1 VAESAALLTAEEEV
15 RLARQA
21 RAGDLASRD
30 TLASRNHRLVFDLA
44 NVLAW
49 RLPPGMERA
58 DLIQEGFLGL
68 YQAAERYD
76 PERGFRFSTYATGCV
91 RSHMMRAMR
100 LWRCA
105 IWVPEYQ
112 EATWLRLLA
121 LQERAAAE
129 GREPGLAELAAAAG
143 CTLPRARAMLAL
155 ATPPLRLD
163 QLWEG
168 EDGPRDDYREPPC
181 PRAPSE
187 AAIVARMQ
195 VEAAVARLPAR
206 WQTYIRLRF
215 GLDGGEPYARSEA
228 AQALGYHRSSAGKL
242 ERAALER
249 LKQLMEPR
257 RPRRRR

>member
-1 VAESAALLTAEEEV
+1 VAKGAAMLTGDLSARDL
-15 RLARQA
+15 
-21 RAGDLASRD
+21 LASRHGD
-30 TLASRNHRLVFDLA
+30 LIFKLSRELAH
-44 NVLAW
+44 

-58 DLIQEGFLGL
+58 DLIQEGLLGL

-76 PERGFRFSTYATGCV
+76 PERGFRFSTYATGRI
-91 RSHMMRAMR
+91 RSQMLRAMR
-100 LWRCA
+100 RWRCS

-112 EATWLRLLA
+112 ETTWGRFLA

-129 GREPGLAELAAAAG
+129 GREPGLAELAAGAG
-143 CTLPRARAMLAL
+143 CSRSRARAMLAV
-155 ATPPLRLD
+155 ASPPLSLD
-163 QLWEG
+163 QPWEDV
-168 EDGPRDDYREPPC
+168 DGPWDDYREPPC